1 MRTTKRFTPQV
12 LQRFNRQG
20 RGHGTFADYI
30 PWHCVSRGDP
40 ASRGRSHLQMWRHRQ
55 CELLSDHE
63 WVILLFV
70 LMLLKLMDVREQFPL
85 SHEEAAHELGTYRA
99 DVGDQRFP
107 GTLAIAQK
115 LGFRHPITTEGKE
128 SENWVMSTDFLL
140 ALRNET
146 GAIELLAIAVKTEEE
161 SRHKRK
167 RQLLAI
173 EREYWRVRG
182 VTWLLIT
189 PALYDAEV
197 GLNLRMQMPWMLGD
211 PAPESAQQAAADS
224 VRRFPGRSLTF
235 VLNQL
240 TLTLGDID
248 LAQRAFWQAVLVGKI
263 RMKLLR
269 GWRPHQPVI
278 VLPEA
283 DFVAQNPIALRRS
296 AWI

>member
-1 MRTTKRFTPQV
+1 M
-12 LQRFNRQG
+12 
-20 RGHGTFADYI
+20 
-30 PWHCVSRGDP
+30 
-40 ASRGRSHLQMWRHRQ
+40 
-55 CELLSDHE
+55 SDHE
-63 WVILLFV
+63 WVIFLFV
-70 LMLLKLMDVREQFPL
+70 LMLLNLMDVREQFPL
-85 SHEEAAHELGTYRA
+85 SHEEASHELGTYRA

-107 GTLAIAQK
+107 GTLAIAHK
-115 LGFRHPITTEGKE
+115 LGFRHPVTTDGEE

-140 ALRNET
+140 ALTNET

-161 SRHKRK
+161 ARHKRK

-173 EREYWRVRG
+173 EREYWQVRG

-197 GLNLRMQMPWMLGD
+197 GVNLRMQMPWMLGD
-211 PAPESAQQAAADS
+211 PALESAQQAAADL
-224 VRRFPGRSLTF
+224 VGRFPGRSLTF

-278 VLPEA
+278 VLSEP
-283 DFVAQNPIALRRS
+283 DFVAQNPIASRRS
-296 AWI
+296 SWI